1 MIMGIPEIDMISDFE
16 AGMKCLQTF
25 PQVYSFWKW
34 GALIFGIFA
43 AFSSII
49 RRIKLILI
57 RFHTVK
63 PSSHQNEEMV
73 QFGDDGDDD
82 DDEISLASSDDDDH
96 DDERVEDENRLMTSF
111 GGQRRFDGDFR
122 VKGTSHLFRNLWR
135 NGHLRRR
142 ICVGGR
148 SEFASDISVVRL
160 SDSLGLSLDFDEEL
174 RGPLGVVSTWDCGRG
189 LKENGFPGGV
199 WNIPDSAVVA
209 TAGLVLSAEGNPK
222 GGGVILGGY
231 DTRMRRCVPA
241 LYAEWISSDTAAEKV
256 DGVDKGDV
264 GKVYVRDDS
273 GVLTVGDVRNV
284 RRPLV
289 CVRES
294 DGSTWWNADAV
305 VVENE

>member
-1 MIMGIPEIDMISDFE
+1 MEIPEIAMISDFE
-16 AGMKCLQTF
+16 AGMKCLQKV

-49 RRIKLILI
+49 RRVKVILI
-57 RFHTVK
+57 RFHTFK

-73 QFGDDGDDD
+73 QFDDDDDDDD
-82 DDEISLASSDDDDH
+82 DDEISLASSDDDDD
-96 DDERVEDENRLMTSF
+96 DDERVEGENLRTTSF
-111 GGQRRFDGDFR
+111 GGQHRFDGDFR
-122 VKGTSHLFRNLWR
+122 VKGTSRLFRNLWR

-142 ICVGGR
+142 ICGGSR
-148 SEFASDISVVRL
+148 SEFASGNNVLRL
-160 SDSLGLSLDFDEEL
+160 SDSLGLSLDSHKDL
-174 RGPLGVVSTWDCGRG
+174 CGSLSVVSTWDCGRG

-199 WNIPDSAVVA
+199 WDIPDAAAVA
-209 TAGLVLSAEGNPK
+209 TAGVVLVAEGNPK

-231 DTRMRRCVPA
+231 DTRMRLCVPA
-241 LYAEWISSDTAAEKV
+241 LHAEWSSSATAAEKV
-256 DGVDKGDV
+256 AGVDKGSV
-264 GKVYVRDDS
+264 GKIYVRDDVS

-294 DGSTWWNADAV
+294 DGDTWWDADAV
-305 VVENE
+305 IEENE